1 MDHSL
6 ISPERGKA
14 ELTLFGLGFG
24 SLLTAIAGMVLVSPF
39 FAVGGAAFALFVL
52 LTFWVKSNA
61 L

>member
-14 ELTLFGLGFG
+14 ELTLFGIGFG
-24 SLLTAIAGMVLVSPF
+24 SVLTAIAGVVLVSPF
-39 FAVGGAAFALFVL
+39 FAIGGAALSLFVV
-52 LTFWVKSNA
+52 LTFWVKSSS